1 MRLDALLVQRGL
13 MPSREKAKEAIAA
26 GDVLLHGK
34 PAKKPSQAV
43 EEDAQIEVTS
53 APLPF
58 VSRGGLKLL
67 KALEVFADFS
77 VEGDHVLDIGAST
90 GGFTDCLLQ
99 HGAERV
105 YAIDVGTDQLADKL
119 RKDPRVVSMEGV
131 NARTLTVEDIGEI
144 ADGAVMDV
152 AFISITKII
161 PALEHLVK
169 EDGYLMALVKPQ
181 FEAGKSAVG
190 KHGVVKAPAAHRS
203 VLRNMAA
210 FVRDETS
217 FAPVA
222 LDVSPIRGPEGNVE
236 FLMLCR
242 KGCMGME
249 HADLWARID
258 ELVCQAHA

>member
-1 MRLDALLVQRGL
+1 MRLDALLVQRGM

-26 GDVLLHGK
+26 GEVLIDEK
-34 PAKKPSQAV
+34 PAKKPALNVDENVQV
-43 EEDAQIEVTS
+43 EVTS

-58 VSRGGLKLL
+58 VSRGGLKLQ
-67 KALEVFADFS
+67 KALQVFENFT
-77 VEGDHVLDIGAST
+77 VLHDHVLDIGAST

-99 HGAERV
+99 HGAEKV
-105 YAIDVGTDQLADKL
+105 YAIDVGTDQLVDRL
-119 RKDPRVVSMEGV
+119 RQDPRVVSMEGV
-131 NARTLTVEDIGEI
+131 NARNLTVEDIGEI

-161 PALEHLVK
+161 PALESLVK
-169 EDGYLMALVKPQ
+169 DGGYLMALVKPQ
-181 FEAGKSAVG
+181 FEAGKAAIG
-190 KHGVVKAPAAHRS
+190 KHGVVKDPQAHRS
-203 VLRNMAA
+203 VLRNIVA
-210 FVRDETS
+210 FVRDETE

-242 KGCMGME
+242 KGVLGME

-258 ELVCQAHA
+258 ELVRQAHV

>member
-13 MPSREKAKEAIAA
+13 IPSREKAKEAIAA
-26 GDVLLHGK
+26 GEVLLDGK
-34 PAKKPSQAV
+34 PAKKPSQTV
-43 EEDAQIEVTS
+43 DEDALIEVTS
-53 APLPF
+53 APMPF

-67 KALEVFADFS
+67 KALEVFEGFS
-77 VEGDHVLDIGAST
+77 VQGDHVLDIGAST

-119 RKDPRVVSMEGV
+119 RQDPRVVSMEGV
-131 NARTLTVEDIGEI
+131 NARMLTVEDIGEI

-161 PALEHLVK
+161 PALEKLVK

-181 FEAGKSAVG
+181 FEAGKAAIG
-190 KHGVVKAPAAHRS
+190 KHGVVKDPQAHRS
-203 VLRNMAA
+203 VLRNTAA
-210 FVRDETS
+210 FIRDETN

-222 LDVSPIRGPEGNVE
+222 LDISPIKGPEGNVE
-236 FLMLCR
+236 FIMLCR
-242 KGCMGME
+242 KNCSGME
-249 HADLWARID
+249 HADLWMRID
-258 ELVCQAHA
+258 ELVRQAHA